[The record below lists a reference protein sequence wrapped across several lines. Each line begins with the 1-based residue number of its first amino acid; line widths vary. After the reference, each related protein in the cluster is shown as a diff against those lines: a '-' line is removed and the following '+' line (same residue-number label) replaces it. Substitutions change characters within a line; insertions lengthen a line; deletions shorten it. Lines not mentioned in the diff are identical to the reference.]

1 MLIRQTYHMEKQQE
15 IKELIIEIID
25 NLLDITEHYEIYF
38 NNPSKD
44 IKETIIKN
52 ESYVDKNEKK
62 IEEYI
67 LEIFSLEQ
75 LTVEEIKWLLA
86 MNRIIRELE
95 RCGDYLINI
104 ITISDVIDMDEI
116 EPMIKQFFV
125 FEIDMI
131 NWLKNGIKNDDVT
144 ILENVIKHDKHVN
157 KLNKQTYDDVA
168 SQLQENKDVSE
179 SKLKMV
185 VISRFLERLG
195 DHLVNAAKAYVK
207 IVKG

>member
-38 NNPSKD
+38 NNPSRD